1 MERRK
6 IKTTAYHP
14 VYVQE
19 QGWVAAINLRE
30 GDTLETME
38 GTACITKIV
47 KKRHEE
53 PVTVYNIAVKD
64 WVSYFVGQVRVY
76 VHNGN
81 GYEGGSKIAN
91 YYVGPNGKILLGEY
105 KDWIGTNIQN
115 KLLSQADNP
124 QLRNAIKELYRG
136 KSFIGDGGTADVIKF
151 EQKTGIMLGRNGGS
165 HIQKGIDMASYIQ
178 NKILTQNLSSTDRA
192 LATKLLDDLNSALDR

>member
-1 MERRK
+1 M
-6 IKTTAYHP
+6 T
-14 VYVQE
+14 
-19 QGWVAAINLRE
+19 AINLRE